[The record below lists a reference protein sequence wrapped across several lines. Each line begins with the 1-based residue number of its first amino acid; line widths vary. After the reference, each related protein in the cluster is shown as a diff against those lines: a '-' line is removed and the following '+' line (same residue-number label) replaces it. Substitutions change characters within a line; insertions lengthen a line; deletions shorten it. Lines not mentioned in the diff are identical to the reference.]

1 MLINRGKV
9 LEKVFKA
16 SGFSL
21 TELSKRVAYD
31 RTTVYRHFAKPDI
44 EFPILIKYGKA
55 LNHDFTVEFPELA
68 SYFSHI
74 EEPINAYTTHTLA
87 EALKERD
94 LWKDKYIK
102 LLEKHNALI
111 LKSYKINE
119 D

>member
-55 LNHDFTVEFPELA
+55 LNHDFTVEFPEL
-68 SYFSHI
+68 SNYFSQI

-94 LWKDKYIK
+94 IWKDKYIR

>member
-31 RTTVYRHFAKPDI
+31 RTTVYRHFAKPDL
-44 EFPILIKYGKA
+44 EFTILIRYGKA
-55 LNHDFTVEFPELA
+55 LNHDFTIEFPELQN
-68 SYFSHI
+68 YFSHAD
-74 EEPINAYTTHTLA
+74 EPIHAYTPQTLA

-94 LWKDKYIK
+94 IWKDKYIK
-102 LLEKHNALI
+102 LLEKHNSLI
-111 LKSYKINE
+111 LKSYKIDE
-119 D
+119 E

>member
-55 LNHDFTVEFPELA
+55 LNHDFTVEFPELGN
-68 SYFSHI
+68 YFSQI

-102 LLEKHNALI
+102 LLEKHNTLI